1 METITIEK
9 VKNLITARPKKM
21 PFDVYRKLRKEQQLM
36 LHGYSGVVEKQNGV
50 FVRCHIPGRLDGVC
64 IPPERYTNSRNIQ
77 IVLK

>member
-1 METITIEK
+1 METITIAK
-9 VKNLITARPKKM
+9 VKNLITARPKEM

-36 LHGYSGVVEKQNGV
+36 LHGYSVVEKQNGV
-50 FVRCHIPGRLDGVC
+50 FVRRHIPGRLEGVC

>member
-1 METITIEK
+1 METITIAK
-9 VKNLITARPKKM
+9 VKNLITARPKEM

-36 LHGYSGVVEKQNGV
+36 LHGYSVVEKQNGV
-50 FVRCHIPGRLDGVC
+50 FVRRHTPGRLDGVC